1 MLFTL
6 SARCQGSSHKK
17 ENKPLQDYCAA
28 TSDKLKTYAY
38 ALVADGHGG
47 EKYIRSEKGA
57 QIAVTVATECTN
69 EILKKI
75 IPFIRGKKNDLIE
88 KNLKLLCVKISIKW
102 KETVIRDFN
111 ENPLTSEESE
121 LCENLKMN
129 LPLQEETIPSL
140 YGTTLLEAV
149 YFEMFNFW
157 FALQIGDGKCSI
169 IKENNS
175 VFFPEE
181 LENEKLGFG
190 VTTSLCSPYAA
201 TEFKFAYGFEK
212 INGIAVMSD
221 GLTDSFDTNKLPG
234 FILSLKDNTVNDEQ
248 KTIEELKSFLPI
260 LSEQGSGD
268 DISFAAIIPI
278 REYI

>member
-75 IPFIRGKKNDLIE
+75 IPLIRGKKNDLIE

>member
-1 MLFTL
+1 
-6 SARCQGSSHKK
+6 
-17 ENKPLQDYCAA
+17 
-28 TSDKLKTYAY
+28 
-38 ALVADGHGG
+38 
-47 EKYIRSEKGA
+47 
-57 QIAVTVATECTN
+57 
-69 EILKKI
+69 
-75 IPFIRGKKNDLIE
+75 
-88 KNLKLLCVKISIKW
+88 
-102 KETVIRDFN
+102 
-111 ENPLTSEESE
+111 
-121 LCENLKMN
+121 MN

-234 FILSLKDNTVNDEQ
+234 FILSLKDNTVNDKQ

-268 DISFAAIIPI
+268 DISIAAIIPR

>member
-57 QIAVTVATECTN
+57 QIAVTVATEGTN

-75 IPFIRGKKNDLIE
+75 IPLIRGKKNDLIE

-234 FILSLKDNTVNDEQ
+234 FILSLKDNTVNDKQ

-268 DISFAAIIPI
+268 DISIAAIIPI

>member
-38 ALVADGHGG
+38 ALVADGHGE

-75 IPFIRGKKNDLIE
+75 IPLIRGKKNDLIE

-149 YFEMFNFW
+149 Y
-157 FALQIGDGKCSI
+157 
-169 IKENNS
+169 
-175 VFFPEE
+175 
-181 LENEKLGFG
+181 
-190 VTTSLCSPYAA
+190 
-201 TEFKFAYGFEK
+201 
-212 INGIAVMSD
+212 
-221 GLTDSFDTNKLPG
+221 
-234 FILSLKDNTVNDEQ
+234 
-248 KTIEELKSFLPI
+248 TI
-260 LSEQGSGD
+260 
-268 DISFAAIIPI
+268 
-278 REYI
+278 

>member
-47 EKYIRSEKGA
+47 EKYFRSEKGA

-75 IPFIRGKKNDLIE
+75 IPLIRGKKNDLIE

-268 DISFAAIIPI
+268 DISIAAIIPR

>member
-75 IPFIRGKKNDLIE
+75 IPLIRGKKNDLIE

-221 GLTDSFDTNKLPG
+221 GLTDSFDTNKLPD
-234 FILSLKDNTVNDEQ
+234 FILSLKDNTVNDKQ

-268 DISFAAIIPI
+268 DISIAAIIPR